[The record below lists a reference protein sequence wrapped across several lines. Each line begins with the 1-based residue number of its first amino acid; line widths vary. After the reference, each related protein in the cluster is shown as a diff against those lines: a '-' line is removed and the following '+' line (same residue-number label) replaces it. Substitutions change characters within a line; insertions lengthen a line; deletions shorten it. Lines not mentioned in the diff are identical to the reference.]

1 MSVATIALGFRK
13 STLLSYKAYLLMGCN
28 RPKKICS
35 APDPSIIQSLEQK
48 IGKLKISLEEAVA

>member
-13 STLLSYKAYLLMGCN
+13 PTLLSYQARLLIGYN
-28 RPKKICS
+28 RPKKIRP